1 MTDLTPHRP
10 VVDHRRGL
18 LLAGS
23 GMILISPDSLILR
36 LMQTAGIWEI
46 AFYRSL
52 FLGIGMTALAAV
64 STGCG
69 LAGLVRNLGRLG
81 LVSAV
86 LIALTNIGFVVAIDN
101 TAVANLLV
109 ILATIPL
116 FAGVF
121 GWFLLGE
128 AVRPRTMAAIA
139 AGLVG
144 VVIIVFGSFGG
155 GRLFGD
161 AMALVTA
168 AGLGLNLVVLRKA
181 RPTALIPALAL
192 GGFLGACLSVPMVDF
207 SAPSGRD
214 MVFLAAAGL
223 LQLPAALALFFAG
236 TKYLPAAEVGL
247 LTLIETVL
255 GPLWVWIGVGERPPL
270 GTFVGGAVIVGAL
283 AFNAVLALM
292 RPAGGVRGRLFD
304 RSTGE

>member
-1 MTDLTPHRP
+1 MPDLTPHRP

-23 GMILISPDSLILR
+23 GMILVSPDSLIIR
-36 LMQTAGIWEI
+36 LLQTAGTWEI

-52 FLGIGMTALAAV
+52 FLGIGMTLLAMI

-69 LAGLVRNLGRLG
+69 LAGLFRQLGRLG
-81 LVSAV
+81 LVSAI
-86 LIALTNIGFVVAIDN
+86 LIALTNIGFVVSISH

-116 FAGVF
+116 FAGIF

-128 AVRPRTMAAIA
+128 AVRPRTMAAIVL
-139 AGLVG
+139 GLVG
-144 VVIIVFGSFGG
+144 VVVIVSGSFGG

-161 AMALVTA
+161 AVALITA

-181 RPTALIPALAL
+181 PPTALIPALAL
-192 GGFLGACLSVPMVDF
+192 GGLIGAVLAVGMVDF

-214 MVFLAAAGL
+214 MAFLAVAGI
-223 LQLPAALALFFAG
+223 LQLPLAIGLFFAG
-236 TKYLPAAEVGL
+236 TRYLPAAEIGL

-255 GPLWVWIGVGERPPL
+255 GPLWVWLGVGERPPL
-270 GTFVGGAVIVGAL
+270 RTFVGGAIIVGAL
-283 AFNAVLALM
+283 VFNAVLALL
-292 RPAGGVRGRLFD
+292 RPAGRRPD
-304 RSTGE
+304 RSSGPSSGE